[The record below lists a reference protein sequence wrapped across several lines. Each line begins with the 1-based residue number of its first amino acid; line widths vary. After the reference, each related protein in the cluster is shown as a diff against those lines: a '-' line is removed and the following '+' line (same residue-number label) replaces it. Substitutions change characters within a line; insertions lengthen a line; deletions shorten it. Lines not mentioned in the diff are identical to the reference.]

1 MEFENINEKKINIGE
16 IPTLVFT
23 PKNDSKLYPTIV
35 FYHGWGSS
43 IEKQRFRGYI
53 LSSLGYQVIIP
64 CAIYHG
70 ERNPLDH
77 TKAENAGKHFW
88 EIILNNI
95 DEFKSIQ
102 DYAINILNTD
112 ANRIGVA
119 GNSMGGFT
127 SAGIFTTYQDV
138 KALVVFN
145 GSCNFEY
152 SNQIFMEAL
161 NISIKDADQNLRAR
175 IDKCDPIKNID
186 AIVNRPI
193 LLLHGDSDTL
203 VDVNAQREF
212 FKKLAPIY
220 NSSDDLRFIEY
231 PKLNHFVTTN
241 MMEEA
246 AVWFNKY
253 LKKGERL

>member
-16 IPTLVFT
+16 IPALVFT
-23 PKNDSKLYPTIV
+23 PRNDSKLHPTIV

-43 IEKQRFRGYI
+43 VEKQRFRGYI

-70 ERNPLDH
+70 ERNSIDH
-77 TKAENAGKHFW
+77 TNPENAGKYFW
-88 EIILNNI
+88 RIILNNI
-95 DEFKSIQ
+95 DEFKLIR
-102 DYAINILNTD
+102 DYAISRLS
-112 ANRIGVA
+112 ANPDRIGVT

-127 SAGIFTTYQDV
+127 SAGVFTAYQDI
-138 KALVVFN
+138 KSLVVFN

-152 SNQIFMEAL
+152 SNKIFVDAL
-161 NISIKDADQNLRAR
+161 NVSISKEDQELQEK
-175 IDKCDPIKNID
+175 IDKYDPIKNVELFI
-186 AIVNRPI
+186 NRPV

-203 VDVNAQREF
+203 VNVNAQREF
-212 FKKLAPIY
+212 FNKLAPLY
-220 NSSDDLRFIEY
+220 DSSDKLRFIEY

-246 AVWFNKY
+246 VVWFNKY
-253 LKKGERL
+253 L